1 MFIKTKNICL
11 AGAAYWNDKERA
23 RSSEKGV
30 LSRLHAIYILLSKYT
45 AGFLDEPSLP
55 LFQQV
60 FHIFRSS
67 CYNDNLKSSNETL
80 LIIST
85 YVHHK
90 NFPIFSTSHTV
101 RTTHWLLTDMYYALQ
116 MEMLEKRHQSEL
128 KVIRNQSRQDIDSLR
143 KQIEIVKD
151 AGMKVQKDLGA
162 QLEGAIER
170 EKETNEAL
178 RAMKLRYD
186 QRDANFLAGFKAM
199 MEEVREERIA
209 ATRSY
214 EELLRQMSLTAETET
229 STISVLKDT
238 VQLLEEHRKE
248 AVTMR
253 SDIQTLRE
261 QLEKAQNPGLIS
273 WVIRKIF

>member
-1 MFIKTKNICL
+1 
-11 AGAAYWNDKERA
+11 
-23 RSSEKGV
+23 
-30 LSRLHAIYILLSKYT
+30 
-45 AGFLDEPSLP
+45 
-55 LFQQV
+55 
-60 FHIFRSS
+60 
-67 CYNDNLKSSNETL
+67 
-80 LIIST
+80 
-85 YVHHK
+85 
-90 NFPIFSTSHTV
+90 
-101 RTTHWLLTDMYYALQ
+101 MYYALQ

-128 KVIRNQSRQDIDSLR
+128 KVIRNQSRQDIDSLQ

-186 QRDANFLAGFKAM
+186 QRDANFQAGFKAM
-199 MEEVREERIA
+199 MEEVREARIA

-214 EELLRQMSLTAETET
+214 EELLQQMSLTAETET
-229 STISVLKDT
+229 YTISVLKDT
-238 VQLLEEHRKE
+238 VQLLDEHRKE

-261 QLEKAQNPGLIS
+261 QLEKAQNPGFIS